1 MNKEEIWSKTRH
13 FKIESDIG
21 KLDLIDTDVYLDL
34 LNKYDDLQHQLK
46 EKDKAIDEAI
56 KYAKNTKAVEYGKSF
71 DTDGKEFYIN
81 EFWFIK
87 DILEILEKGKNE
99 K

>member
-56 KYAKNTKAVEYGKSF
+56 KYA
-71 DTDGKEFYIN
+71 DGKEFYIN